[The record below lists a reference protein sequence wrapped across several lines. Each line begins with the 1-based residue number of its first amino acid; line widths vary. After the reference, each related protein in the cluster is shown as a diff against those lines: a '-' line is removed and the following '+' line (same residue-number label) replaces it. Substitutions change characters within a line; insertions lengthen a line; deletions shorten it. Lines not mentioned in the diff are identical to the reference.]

1 MKLATT
7 VTLGALAW
15 LATISA
21 LHCWLNLG
29 ATFASGGGPA
39 FRVGFLPVT

>member
-1 MKLATT
+1 MKLAPT
-7 VTLGALAW
+7 VTLGAVAW

-21 LHCWLNLG
+21 LHTWLNLD
-29 ATFASGGGPA
+29 ASRSLDAGPA